1 MSEKPVEDWKKDRIG
16 SCVRGENPTVITKMK
31 SGYVVM
37 ADNQFLPGY
46 CILLR
51 YPQVGGFSELTME
64 ERQAFLLDTTLVGDA
79 IEQVCHPR
87 RVNYSTL
94 MNKDGYLHTHI
105 EARYDWEP
113 EEYKYRPSWT
123 YPEQERYTKEY
134 MFSEE
139 RHGELRKKLKE
150 KLEALMAQTYELH

>member
-1 MSEKPVEDWKKDRIG
+1 MEDWKKDRIG
-16 SCVRGENPTVITKMK
+16 ACVRGENPTVITKMK

-46 CILLR
+46 CILLH
-51 YPQVGGFSELTME
+51 YPRVEGFSALSME
-64 ERQAFLLDTTLVGDA
+64 ERREYLLDTTLVGDA
-79 IEQVCHPR
+79 IERVCHPR

-94 MNKDGYLHTHI
+94 MNTDSFLHTHI

-123 YPEQERYTKEY
+123 YPERERYAEAY
-134 MFSEE
+134 MFREE
-139 RHGELRKKLKE
+139 KHGQLRKQLKE
-150 KLEALMAQTYELH
+150 AIEKLMEQYD